1 MGKNNQSMKNSILFL
16 FFFRNGAPVLKDM
29 GPVFARD
36 GDNLVIK
43 TSLLNGSAP
52 FNISWTVNG
61 QPLVWSQR
69 IKPYNKTGCVGISI
83 RDVGFQ
89 DEGFYNCCISNS
101 AGGSSFG
108 STLVVDCK
116 YELWVLVKQKGF
128 LIFCM

>member
-1 MGKNNQSMKNSILFL
+1 
-16 FFFRNGAPVLKDM
+16 M

-36 GDNLVIK
+36 GDNLVLK
-43 TSLLNGSAP
+43 TSLLNGLAP

-83 RDVGFQ
+83 KDVGFQ

-101 AGGSSFG
+101 SGGSSFG

-116 YELWVLVKQKGF
+116 
-128 LIFCM
+128 